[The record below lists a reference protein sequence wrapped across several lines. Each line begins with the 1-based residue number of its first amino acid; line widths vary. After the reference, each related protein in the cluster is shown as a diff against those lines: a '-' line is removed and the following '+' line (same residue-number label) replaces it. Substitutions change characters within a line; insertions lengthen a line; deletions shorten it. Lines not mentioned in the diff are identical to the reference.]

1 VADEDL
7 TPRERRVLALIE
19 GSVDGH
25 RRTIEQVAVRFG
37 VTRSR
42 VEQILATARDKRDR

>member
-7 TPRERRVLALIE
+7 TPRERRVLALVE
-19 GSVDGH
+19 DAADGH
-25 RRTIEQVAVRFG
+25 ERVAARLG
-37 VTRSR
+37 MTRSR